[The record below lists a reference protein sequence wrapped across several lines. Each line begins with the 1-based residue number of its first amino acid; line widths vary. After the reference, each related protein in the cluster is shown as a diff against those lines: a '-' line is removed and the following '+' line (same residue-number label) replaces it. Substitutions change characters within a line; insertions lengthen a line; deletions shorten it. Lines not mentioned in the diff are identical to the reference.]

1 MEKYIAIGFNITH
14 LTPSD
19 KQVLQTLADD
29 PSVNRVMDR
38 DSGFIL
44 KLCGEQPSF
53 ADGMSDSFQTLIS
66 IARMHFANQVE
77 FDVDIKQTDGL
88 DTFE

>member
-29 PSVNRVMDR
+29 PNVNRVMDR

-44 KLCGEQPSF
+44 KLCAEQPSF
-53 ADGMSDSFQTLIS
+53 ADGMSDSFESLIS

-77 FDVDIKQTDGL
+77 FDVNIEQTEGL